1 MTLPIHPEMTH
12 SMGRSFVIQPSVR
25 KASTLVGEGGF
36 EQCCLGMM
44 TILVIGYE
52 DIECGGSCEDME
64 KFVGLG
70 LNQGSKQWGILS
82 RFLKCAR
89 KTN

>member
-1 MTLPIHPEMTH
+1 MTLPICPKTTH
-12 SMGRSFVIQPSVR
+12 LMGQSFVIQPSVG

-36 EQCCLGMM
+36 ERCCLGMM

-52 DIECGGSCEDME
+52 DIEHGGSCKDME

-70 LNQGSKQWGILS
+70 LNQGSKQ
-82 RFLKCAR
+82 
-89 KTN
+89 